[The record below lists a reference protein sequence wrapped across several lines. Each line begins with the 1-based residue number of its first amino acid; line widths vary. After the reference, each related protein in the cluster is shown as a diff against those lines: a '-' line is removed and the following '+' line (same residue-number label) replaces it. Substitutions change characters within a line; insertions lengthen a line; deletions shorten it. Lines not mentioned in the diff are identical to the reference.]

1 MSTSSNLIRDN
12 RSITR
17 PIRWIERKTR
27 GFFRPE
33 TRALL
38 RQNAIRGAIANL
50 IETERMRL
58 AFTITRRNDG

>member
-1 MSTSSNLIRDN
+1 MSTASNRNYRD
-12 RSITR
+12 RPLAKTLRLLATR
-17 PIRWIERKTR
+17 AR
-27 GFFRPE
+27 GLFRPE